1 MSSDE
6 CPTQHEI
13 ILETGIVV
21 RNFNVFCVL
30 TEVLKVLQ
38 QFKMNCVVFFASVRF
53 LGLVV
58 LSDVT
63 WQIC

>member
-21 RNFNVFCVL
+21 RNLNVFCVL
-30 TEVLKVLQ
+30 TEVLRAGCSTRRLTH
-38 QFKMNCVVFFASVRF
+38 
-53 LGLVV
+53 GLTNQR
-58 LSDVT
+58 LT
-63 WQIC
+63 

>member
-38 QFKMNCVVFFASVRF
+38 QFKMNCVVFCFS
-53 LGLVV
+53 
-58 LSDVT
+58 
-63 WQIC
+63 